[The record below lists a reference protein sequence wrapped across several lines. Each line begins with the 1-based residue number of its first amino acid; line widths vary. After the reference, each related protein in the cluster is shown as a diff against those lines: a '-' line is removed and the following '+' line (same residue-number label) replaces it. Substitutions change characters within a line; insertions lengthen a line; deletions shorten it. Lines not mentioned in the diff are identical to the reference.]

1 MKIMKMLKFHM
12 KIMKSYRI
20 QFENK
25 EHHENLKVPCKKHE
39 THEHHSIPCEDHENH
54 EHLTFH
60 ARITKLFKIEIPY
73 ENHENHENLRISYG
87 ES

>member
-1 MKIMKMLKFHM
+1 MKMLKFHKTVT
-12 KIMKSYRI
+12 KIMKNCRI
-20 QFENK
+20 QLENK
-25 EHHENLKVPCKKHE
+25 EHHENLKDPCKKHE

-60 ARITKLFKIEIPY
+60 ARITKLLKIEISY